1 MAESTND
8 IFRRN
13 HCKTPEWI
21 ADLEFFS
28 LKFLPHIVFTKSSG
42 YQFSVYKFSSSR
54 VINPL
59 LTKLARD
66 RTRRISALGLF
77 SLFFP
82 PFFPSSVFSPRS
94 FFPLPSVCQ
103 DLGPMFSQYGPRAW
117 LIRYRYLLFSTFILM
132 QGPIS
137 L

>member
-8 IFRRN
+8 IFHRN

-42 YQFSVYKFSSSR
+42 YHFSAYKFSLKAVCSR
-54 VINPL
+54 VINSL

-66 RTRRISALGLF
+66 RTGRISAL
-77 SLFFP
+77 SLFCTDLAALGP
-82 PFFPSSVFSPRS
+82 Y
-94 FFPLPSVCQ
+94 CQ
-103 DLGPMFSQYGPRAW
+103 DLGPIFSQYGPRAW
-117 LIRYRYLLFSTFILM
+117 
-132 QGPIS
+132 
-137 L
+137 

>member
-13 HCKTPEWI
+13 HCKTPEWL

-28 LKFLPHIVFTKSSG
+28 LKFLPPFFFTKSSG
-42 YQFSVYKFSSSR
+42 YQFSVYKLFLKAVCSR

-66 RTRRISALGLF
+66 RTWRISALGLF
-77 SLFFP
+77 CTDLAALGP
-82 PFFPSSVFSPRS
+82 Y
-94 FFPLPSVCQ
+94 CQ
-103 DLGPMFSQYGPRAW
+103 DLGPIFSQYGPRAW
-117 LIRYRYLLFSTFILM
+117 LIRYISCPLGIARIGPAKAKVFWRNLLAI
-132 QGPIS
+132 
-137 L
+137 

>member
-8 IFRRN
+8 SFRRK

-42 YQFSVYKFSSSR
+42 YKTVYKFSLKAVCSR

-66 RTRRISALGLF
+66 RTGRITALG
-77 SLFFP
+77 P
-82 PFFPSSVFSPRS
+82 Y
-94 FFPLPSVCQ
+94 CQ
-103 DLGPMFSQYGPRAW
+103 DLGPIFSQYGPRAW
-117 LIRYRYLLFSTFILM
+117 LIRYI
-132 QGPIS
+132 
-137 L
+137 